1 MRRLLIVFQT
11 VELVSNHFRTSRRQS
26 PDSFSFMLLC
36 EYLLVDLMRIVIR
49 NLSAKFLCKVK

>member
-26 PDSFSFMLLC
+26 RDSFSSMLLC
-36 EYLLVDLMRIVIR
+36 EYLVVDLMRIVIR
-49 NLSAKFLCKVK
+49 NLSAKFLCTVK